1 VVYTPQQLLFGPRL
15 MEQRSEAFLGK
26 WRRVL
31 RQRQQTLAHFEHAQ
45 EVPQA
50 KARLFSK
57 QVEWITQLLAG
68 A

>member
-1 VVYTPQQLLFGPRL
+1 MTTPATISRPQL
-15 MEQRSEAFLGK
+15 
-26 WRRVL
+26 RRVL

-50 KARLFSK
+50 KARLFSE